1 MYIRNSYITWFHF
14 NDFKEIN
21 EILDTLQPNKPYIM
35 SFDLIIDR
43 LGFQLGDPS
52 IILGKPILISKDSN
66 PWLISNYLKERIRLA
81 CDRYA
86 LDESWLELG
95 NDGPGV
101 LVKYKEITI
110 FAK

>member
-1 MYIRNSYITWFHF
+1 
-14 NDFKEIN
+14 
-21 EILDTLQPNKPYIM
+21 
-35 SFDLIIDR
+35 
-43 LGFQLGDPS
+43 
-52 IILGKPILISKDSN
+52 
-66 PWLISNYLKERIRLA
+66 LKERIRLA